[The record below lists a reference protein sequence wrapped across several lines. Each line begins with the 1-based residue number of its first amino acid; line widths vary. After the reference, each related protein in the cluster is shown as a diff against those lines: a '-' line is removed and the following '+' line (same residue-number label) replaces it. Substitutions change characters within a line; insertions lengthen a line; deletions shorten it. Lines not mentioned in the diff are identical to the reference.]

1 VLRHGF
7 FTTISIITTAGLSSC
22 DFLQWGTWMVVLVFL
37 LSFVGGCTGSTCGS
51 IKILRWQVI
60 YAFLKKYLLTAIEP
74 NRVIPLKIGASNMS
88 EKITMSVFV
97 YIFSFLISLALMTA
111 IISLCGYDFATSLS
125 AVAACITNVGLGST
139 EVIGPNGNFAFFSD
153 TAKYIFCFV
162 MLLGR
167 LEVITLLVL
176 LTKSFWRG

>member
-1 VLRHGF
+1 
-7 FTTISIITTAGLSSC
+7 
-22 DFLQWGTWMVVLVFL
+22 
-37 LSFVGGCTGSTCGS
+37 
-51 IKILRWQVI
+51 
-60 YAFLKKYLLTAIEP
+60 
-74 NRVIPLKIGASNMS
+74 
-88 EKITMSVFV
+88 FV